1 MKEIRYRV
9 EPGGE
14 LSGELRVPGDK
25 SISHRA
31 VILGAVA
38 EGLTEVTNLLEG
50 ADVLATIAAF
60 RQMGVE
66 IEGPDNG
73 RLAIA
78 GVGLRGL
85 SAPGGELDLGNSGTA
100 MRLMTG
106 LLAGQAFKSILT
118 GDESLSSRPMRRV
131 TEPLALMG
139 ALIET
144 TAGGTPPLVVHPV
157 NGLNGIRYALPV
169 ASAQV
174 KSSILLAGLY
184 ATGETC
190 IEEPVPTRDH
200 TERMLNGFLYP
211 CETSSA
217 GICLSGGSRL
227 HPMGIDVPSDISSA
241 AFFIVAAAIAPAASL
256 RLRGVGVNPTRTG
269 VLEILRLM
277 GAAIDVENEQQV
289 CGETV
294 ADIVVRSAPLKG
306 IDVPVELVPLAIDE
320 FPAICI
326 AAACARGSTTIRGAA
341 ELRHKESDRIKAMVN
356 GLRELGI
363 DAREL
368 EDGMRIAG
376 GDMTGGCVDSAGD
389 HRIAMAFSVAGLRAR
404 TGIEIRDCGSIGTSF
419 PGFLETANRCGIRIH
434 DIS

>member
-50 ADVLATIAAF
+50 TDVVATVEAF
-60 RQMGVE
+60 RQMGVG
-66 IEGPDNG
+66 IEGPHNG
-73 RLAIA
+73 RLAIG
-78 GVGLRGL
+78 GVGLYGL
-85 SAPGGELDLGNSGTA
+85 SAPGGELNLGNSGTA

-106 LLAGQAFKSILT
+106 LLAGQVFNSTLT

-131 TEPLALMG
+131 TEPLTLMG
-139 ALIET
+139 ARIET

-157 NGLNGIRYALPV
+157 NGLDGIRYTLPV

-174 KSSILLAGLY
+174 KSAILLAGLY
-184 ATGETC
+184 AQGETC
-190 IEEPVPTRDH
+190 IDEPVPTRDH
-200 TERMLNGFLYP
+200 TERMLNGFQYP
-211 CETSSA
+211 CDRSGR
-217 GICLSGGSRL
+217 GICLFGGGRL
-227 HPMGIDVPSDISSA
+227 QPMKIDVPADISSA
-241 AFFIVAAAIAPAASL
+241 AFFIVAAAIAPTAVL

-269 VLEILRLM
+269 VLEVLRLM
-277 GAAIDVENEQQV
+277 GASIAVENEHQV
-289 CGETV
+289 CGEPV
-294 ADIVVRSAPLKG
+294 ADIVVQSAPLSG
-306 IDVPVELVPLAIDE
+306 IEVPAELVPLAIDE
-320 FPAICI
+320 FPVICI
-326 AAACARGSTTIRGAA
+326 AAACARGNTTIRGAS
-341 ELRHKESDRIKAMVN
+341 ELRHKESDRISAMVN

-368 EDGMRIAG
+368 EDGMSIEG
-376 GDMTGGCVDSAGD
+376 GDVSGGCVQSAGD

-404 TGIEIRDCGSIGTSF
+404 SGIEIRDCGNIATSF
-419 PGFLETANRCGIRIH
+419 PGFLQVANRCGIRIH
-434 DIS
+434 DLS